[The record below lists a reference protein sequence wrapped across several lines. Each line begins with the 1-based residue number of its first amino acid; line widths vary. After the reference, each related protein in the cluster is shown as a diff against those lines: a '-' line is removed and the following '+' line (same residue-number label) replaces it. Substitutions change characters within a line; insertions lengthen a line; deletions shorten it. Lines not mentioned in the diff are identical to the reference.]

1 MKFSEVLNEENG
13 QFLIYLMESFIN
25 IFQYDNGIEFFL
37 RSGFMKRLNYMLTNK
52 EIVEFNFQF
61 SHRVHHLFISNSFC
75 TVFLNI
81 FLFIERWGFWQNA
94 L

>member
-37 RSGFMKRLNYMLTNK
+37 GSGFMKRLNYMLINK
-52 EIVEFNFQF
+52 EIEEFNFQF
-61 SHRVHHLFISNSFC
+61 AHRVHHLFISN
-75 TVFLNI
+75 I
-81 FLFIERWGFWQNA
+81 FLFCFLTI
-94 L
+94 LYY